1 MERVTRAREAA
12 NESQDPDAGKEVTQ
26 FESDGKNVPCS
37 SLNNPRC
44 LSRKQ
49 NRCCGEKHE
58 PKRND
63 WESIS
68 AFGKGGRNE
77 RKDCAPT
84 CAPEVKTGKRDGK
97 YVSGAAD
104 LACVLLF
111 GMTMSEL
118 IESED
123 SPGSRQ

>member
-1 MERVTRAREAA
+1 MERLTPKREAGA
-12 NESQDPDAGKEVTQ
+12 RTTGAEDGKEIAQ
-26 FESDGKNVPCS
+26 FESDGKNVPCA

-44 LSRKQ
+44 LSRKH

-68 AFGKGGRNE
+68 ASVNGGRNE
-77 RKDCAPT
+77 RKDCAST
-84 CAPEVKTGKRDGK
+84 CAPKARCGKRDGK

-111 GMTMSEL
+111 GQTMSEL
-118 IESED
+118 IESEEN
-123 SPGSRQ
+123 SGSR